1 MKPLADSALPVGLMV
16 LIVDDDEAIAE
27 LWAAVLSRTPG
38 VCATHVNNGTEAIR
52 LAHQLHPDVVL
63 MDLAMPGI
71 DGLTATRQLKADPM
85 TARVPVIAV
94 TGSTYAGEEARAAG
108 CDGFLT
114 KPLEPEA
121 LVREISAVLRRDA

>member
-1 MKPLADSALPVGLMV
+1 MKPLGDSALPVGLMV

-27 LWAAVLSRTPG
+27 LWATVLSRTPG

-94 TGSTYAGEEARAAG
+94 TGSTYASEDARAAG

-114 KPLEPEA
+114 KPLEPDA